1 MVFIAA
7 MVLTRNMLGLK
18 RSGASA
24 APTNV
29 NTEKDSALVGKSI
42 EMLMSLRHEYVHP
55 HNGFCKSIDC

>member
-18 RSGASA
+18 RSGG
-24 APTNV
+24 APANV

-42 EMLMSLRHEYVHP
+42 EMLMSLRHEYV
-55 HNGFCKSIDC
+55 GLITFYRVIDC

>member
-18 RSGASA
+18 RSGASG

-29 NTEKDSALVGKSI
+29 NTEKDSALVEKSI
-42 EMLMSLRHEYVHP
+42 KMLRSLRHECVRP
-55 HNGFCKSIDC
+55 HNVR